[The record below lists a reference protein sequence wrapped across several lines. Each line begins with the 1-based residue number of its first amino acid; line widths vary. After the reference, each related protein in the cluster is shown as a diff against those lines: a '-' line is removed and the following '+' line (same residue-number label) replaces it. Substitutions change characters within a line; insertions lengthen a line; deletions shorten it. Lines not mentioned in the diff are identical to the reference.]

1 MISLVESTGITSL
14 QCTGISMVQRC
25 YNIST
30 MYQNKIN
37 LSVFYIA
44 TIYCISLKH
53 ASSIIVLIDFLMQV
67 QCVTELICI
76 NWKKNL

>member
-14 QCTGISMVQRC
+14 QCTGISMVQGC
-25 YNIST
+25 YK
-30 MYQNKIN
+30 YQNKIN

>member
-14 QCTGISMVQRC
+14 QCISMVQIC
-25 YNIST
+25 YK
-30 MYQNKIN
+30 YQNKIN

-67 QCVTELICI
+67 QCVTELICT

>member
-14 QCTGISMVQRC
+14 QCISMVQRC
-25 YNIST
+25 YK
-30 MYQNKIN
+30 YQNKIN

-67 QCVTELICI
+67 QYVTELICI

>member
-14 QCTGISMVQRC
+14 QCISMVQRC
-25 YNIST
+25 YK
-30 MYQNKIN
+30 YQNKIN

-44 TIYCISLKH
+44 TIYYISLKH

>member
-14 QCTGISMVQRC
+14 QCISMVQRC
-25 YNIST
+25 YKY

>member
-14 QCTGISMVQRC
+14 QCISMVQRC
-25 YNIST
+25 YK
-30 MYQNKIN
+30 YQNKIN

-67 QCVTELICI
+67 QCGTELICI

>member
-1 MISLVESTGITSL
+1 MISLVESTSITSL
-14 QCTGISMVQRC
+14 QCISMVQRC
-25 YNIST
+25 YK
-30 MYQNKIN
+30 YQNKIN

>member
-14 QCTGISMVQRC
+14 QCISMVQRC
-25 YNIST
+25 YK
-30 MYQNKIN
+30 YQNKIN

-76 NWKKNL
+76 NWKKKSVID